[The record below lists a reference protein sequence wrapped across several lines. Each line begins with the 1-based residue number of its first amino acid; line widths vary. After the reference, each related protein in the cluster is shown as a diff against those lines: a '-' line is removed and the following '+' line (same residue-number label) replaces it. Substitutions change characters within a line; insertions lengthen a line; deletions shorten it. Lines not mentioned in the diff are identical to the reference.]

1 MLSEKIYVI
10 TGGNGP
16 ERMGSLAS
24 GRDVVAALTSLGY
37 ETETFDLADVSTTM
51 LNYIRQGVVFLT
63 THGWYG
69 EDGKLQGALDLLGV
83 PYLGS
88 GVTASAVSMYK
99 PSCLHVAQSL
109 GIRTPR
115 WTEINPDEDASV
127 ESARIFRLLGPD
139 IFVKPSSG
147 GGSLEAR
154 PIASEKELILF
165 LQHVDSIHSYIAMTR
180 ICGTD
185 ISVSLLDH
193 AGKVTCLPVLST
205 HYNSEFYDYDV
216 KHNAKLRQHRC
227 PADIPE
233 HTRDAMESAARRLF
247 HTLKCRAFARF
258 DFMVDE
264 HGTPW
269 FLEIN
274 TLPGMSRA
282 GNLAT
287 MANAANM
294 SYSDLIQALVNTI
307 SNDVKYHP

>member
-1 MLSEKIYVI
+1 MFSEKIYVI

-37 ETETFDLADVSTTM
+37 EAEMFDLADVSAT
-51 LNYIRQGVVFLT
+51 LNHVKQGVVFLT

-88 GVTASAVSMYK
+88 GVTASAVSMFK
-99 PSCLHVAQSL
+99 PLCLHVAQSL
-109 GIRTPR
+109 GIITPR
-115 WTEINPDEDASV
+115 WTEINPNEDASV
-127 ESARIFRLLGPD
+127 ESSRLFNLLGPD

-154 PIASEKELILF
+154 AIASEKDLICF
-165 LQHVDSIHSYIAMTR
+165 LQQVDSTYSYIASTYIR
-180 ICGTD
+180 GTD
-185 ISVSLLDH
+185 VSVSLLDLV
-193 AGKVTCLPVLST
+193 GEVTCLPMLAT
-205 HYNSEFYDYDV
+205 HHDSEFYDYEV
-216 KHNAKLRQHRC
+216 KHNAALRQHSC
-227 PADIPE
+227 PADIPD
-233 HTRDAMESAARRLF
+233 HTKEIMESAARNLF

-258 DFMVDE
+258 DFMVDD

-287 MANAANM
+287 MANAANI
-294 SYSDLIQALVNTI
+294 SYSDLIQTLIGTI
-307 SNDVKYHP
+307 SSDVHYHP